1 MKLICSQSD
10 LSANIS
16 LVSRAVPSR
25 PTHPVLANI
34 LLQAD
39 KKTNQVTLTAFD
51 LSVGISTTF
60 TAEVLKDG
68 QIALPAKILTDIITK
83 LPVGD
88 ITLYDQEGEGE
99 GGGMIVTLKP
109 NKGKYQVR
117 AMSADEFP
125 ELPTI
130 DNVEAITV
138 KSSKLIEGLKGTLF
152 ATSSDELKQVLTG
165 VHLTLNQE
173 SLEFAATDGH
183 RLSVVQAENDGFR
196 DCETKVTVPT
206 KALRELQKMLGS
218 GPEETVDIYID
229 QGQVVFDLG
238 NKKLTSRTL
247 EGMYPTYW
255 QLIPKQFERT
265 VTVERKQ
272 FIAILERV
280 AVLAEQKNNIVK
292 ANIDSANQEIIL
304 SCESQDVGSAV
315 ESVPAQISGEDIQVA
330 FNVKYLMEGLKEIP
344 SSEIQININ
353 QELTPVIF
361 TPLSGF
367 KMTYLAMP
375 VQVRN

>member
-206 KALRELQKMLGS
+206 
-218 GPEETVDIYID
+218 
-229 QGQVVFDLG
+229 
-238 NKKLTSRTL
+238 
-247 EGMYPTYW
+247 
-255 QLIPKQFERT
+255 
-265 VTVERKQ
+265 
-272 FIAILERV
+272 
-280 AVLAEQKNNIVK
+280 
-292 ANIDSANQEIIL
+292 
-304 SCESQDVGSAV
+304 
-315 ESVPAQISGEDIQVA
+315 
-330 FNVKYLMEGLKEIP
+330 
-344 SSEIQININ
+344 
-353 QELTPVIF
+353 
-361 TPLSGF
+361 
-367 KMTYLAMP
+367 
-375 VQVRN
+375 